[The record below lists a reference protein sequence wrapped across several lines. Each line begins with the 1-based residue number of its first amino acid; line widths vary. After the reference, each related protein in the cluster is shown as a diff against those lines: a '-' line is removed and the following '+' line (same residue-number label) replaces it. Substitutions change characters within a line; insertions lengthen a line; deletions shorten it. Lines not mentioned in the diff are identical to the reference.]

1 MFSVSI
7 IKHHGKH
14 QANNQKQS
22 TRPPIIQYYLS
33 FNYREFI
40 NVQKFTT
47 IIIKFLKMFVKTTTN
62 INTTQ
67 KIRKKFHSWNKKSNI
82 LKIITSCIWRRIHI
96 FICFEFITQKVYKKY
111 EFSLKSSLK
120 VYKNVTVPDKELE
133 GTEL

>member
-33 FNYREFI
+33 FNCREFI

-47 IIIKFLKMFVKTTTN
+47 IIIKFLKMFVKATTN

-67 KIRKKFHSWNKKSNI
+67 KIRKNIIPETKKE
-82 LKIITSCIWRRIHI
+82 I
-96 FICFEFITQKVYKKY
+96 FYNLLPLVYEDVFIFLFV
-111 EFSLKSSLK
+111 LNL
-120 VYKNVTVPDKELE
+120 
-133 GTEL
+133 